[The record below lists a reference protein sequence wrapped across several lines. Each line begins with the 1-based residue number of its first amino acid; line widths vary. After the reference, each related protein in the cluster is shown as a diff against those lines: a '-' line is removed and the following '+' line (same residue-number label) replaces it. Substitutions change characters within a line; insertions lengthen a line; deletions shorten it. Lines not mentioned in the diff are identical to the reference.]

1 MIETTFFFPETLKML
16 PIWVLWRLEERNGR
30 MTKVPYQINGR
41 RASATDP
48 ATWTTFDDVM
58 RTGKANRHLYRGVG
72 AVMST
77 QYRTIFID
85 IDHCFDVLKGRF
97 DDRAEDIL
105 SAFMDDEGNLTT
117 FGEVSQSGSG
127 LHLIVIGDIPRSF
140 KNSRLNVEMYD
151 NGRFIAMTGRAFSAR
166 EPSECAD
173 GLRYVF
179 ERYKTPSKAL
189 DWTSRPPIDPA
200 TRHEDDWIVRHAS
213 DREGS
218 KFSALFGGDW
228 SGYSSRSE
236 ADLALCKILA
246 FWTNNDP
253 EAIDRLFRRSG
264 LYRAKWERDN
274 YSKPTI
280 RTAISTNDDTLI
292 EFTRRRIRERGLA
305 SVGELSDIR
314 H

>member
-1 MIETTFFFPETLKML
+1 MIDTTFFFPKSLKEL
-16 PIWVLWRLEERNGR
+16 PIWVLWRLEDRKGKR
-30 MTKVPYQINGR
+30 TKVPYQINGR

-48 ATWTTFDDVM
+48 ATWTTFDKALQ
-58 RTGKANRHLYRGVG
+58 TGRQHTDLYRGVG

-77 QYRTIFID
+77 RYRTIFID
-85 IDHCFDVLKGRF
+85 IDHCLNPLTGNF

-105 SAFMDDEGNLTT
+105 SAFMDDDGNLTT
-117 FGEVSQSGSG
+117 FAEVSQSGTG

-140 KNSRLNVEMYD
+140 KNSQKNVEMYD
-151 NGRFIAMTGRAFSAR
+151 NGRFIAMTGRAFSAC

-179 ERYKTPSKAL
+179 ERYKTPSKVI
-189 DWTSRPPIDPA
+189 DWTSRPAVDPA
-200 TRHEDDWIVRHAS
+200 TRHEDDWIIRHAS

-218 KFSALFGGDW
+218 KFSALFEGDW
-228 SGYSSRSE
+228 SGYNSRSE

-264 LYRAKWERDN
+264 LYRAKWERNN
-274 YSKPTI
+274 YSTPTI

-305 SVGELSDIR
+305 SIGELSTVR